1 MRDVLR
7 LLVRLKY
14 RRCHSW
20 TSSERTYVCV
30 YVCIPVT
37 KLSPSSFLINHIP
50 STVLPYIFTLPKKC
64 VRTAAISDA
73 VLSNT
78 VAVLLVTVFGIFSSW
93 PVWTDRVRLATG
105 SKIIAFV
112 AAIKHLLVTFC
123 NARHLPRTTATHCT
137 VRLTSSTIDVSM
149 LFLVADRLL

>member
-1 MRDVLR
+1 VRDVLH

-20 TSSERTYVCV
+20 TSSGRT

-50 STVLPYIFTLPKKC
+50 SAVIPYIFTLPKC
-64 VRTAAISDA
+64 VRTSAISYA
-73 VLSNT
+73 ARSNT
-78 VAVLLVTVFGIFSSW
+78 VVVLLVTVSGIFSSW
-93 PVWTDRVRLATG
+93 PVWPDRVRLATG

-112 AAIKHLLVTFC
+112 AAFKHLVTFC

-137 VRLTSSTIDVSM
+137 VRLTSSTTDVSM